1 MMYLE
6 GDPAQP
12 FLSTLKI
19 LMGAMGFIC
28 LLLALFTRPHSP

>member
-1 MMYLE
+1 MTFLE

-19 LMGAMGFIC
+19 LMGTMGFVC
-28 LLLALFTRPHSP
+28 LLLAMFTRSQHP

>member
-28 LLLALFTRPHSP
+28 LLLAMLTRSHHP